1 MSTTLET
8 KKAKAAAA
16 PPPAAPAPAP
26 ALPDTAVP
34 AVTPDRPSDA
44 WAGDRIA
51 LAVWLFGALLMAFL
65 LLKDLLYGLLF
76 R

>member
-8 KKAKAAAA
+8 KKAKAAPA
-16 PPPAAPAPAP
+16 PPAPPAAPAPV
-26 ALPDTAVP
+26 LPDAAMP

-44 WAGDRIA
+44 WVGDRIA

-65 LLKDLLYGLLF
+65 LLKDLIYGLLF